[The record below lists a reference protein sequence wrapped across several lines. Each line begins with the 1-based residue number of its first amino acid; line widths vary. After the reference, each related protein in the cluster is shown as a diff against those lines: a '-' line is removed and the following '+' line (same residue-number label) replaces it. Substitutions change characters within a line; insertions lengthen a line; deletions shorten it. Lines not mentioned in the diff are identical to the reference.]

1 MISSETNPDYIA
13 PPGQMVRYRSVSKN
27 SYDFRELNSDK
38 MIMERMYQ
46 DVFKQLIEKGLFTVE
61 ASEDHNGFTSIQVS
75 LDVRT
80 PSDYGSPKWETIKS
94 KNDFQR

>member
-1 MISSETNPDYIA
+1 MTPETNPDYIA

-27 SYDFRELNSDK
+27 SYDFRGMNSDK

-46 DVFKQLIEKGLFTVE
+46 DIFKQLIEKGLFTVE
-61 ASEDHNGFTSIQVS
+61 ESEDYNGFKSIQIS

-80 PSDYGSPKWETIKS
+80 PADYGSPKWEKIKS
-94 KNDFQR
+94 KNEFQR